1 MEVLIKKCKKNYQK
15 WRFHVRN
22 CEMNQDS
29 FRMKQQE
36 REEGREVF
44 VGESELPRANEGTTV
59 FSLTRLQ
66 IIYTDGYKYYTLVE
80 TNKIH

>member
-1 MEVLIKKCKKNYQK
+1 MI
-15 WRFHVRN
+15 
-22 CEMNQDS
+22 QDS
-29 FRMKQQE
+29 SRMKQRE

-66 IIYTDGYKYYTLVE
+66 IIYTDGYKYYTLVG
-80 TNKIH
+80 TNNIH

>member
-1 MEVLIKKCKKNYQK
+1 
-15 WRFHVRN
+15 
-22 CEMNQDS
+22 MNQDS

-66 IIYTDGYKYYTLVE
+66 IIYTDGYKYYTLAG
-80 TNKIH
+80 TNNIH